1 MNNSEKLSRKDFLK
15 KGMLGVFGIF
25 TAIAALKVPVETAE
39 AATVRDNLG
48 SSGGAIVVSTKAPA
62 NKKCLWIDTSVSG
75 RGVTRY
81 WNGTKWSA
89 TASVW
94 DE

>member
-1 MNNSEKLSRKDFLK
+1 MNNEEKLSRKDFLRK
-15 KGMLGVFGIF
+15 SVLGVFG
-25 TAIAALKVPVETAE
+25 AIAAVSVMKVPVE

-48 SSGGAIVVSTKAPA
+48 GSGGAIVVGAKAPS
-62 NKKCLWIDTSVSG
+62 NKKCLWIDTSKSG

-81 WNGTKWSA
+81 WNGTTWSA